1 VEEGFH
7 FFGGDV
13 MKAVVTSE
21 QGAKPEITEV
31 PTPQPGAGEV
41 LVKVQASSVNGFDLS
56 VAGGH
61 VVGMMEHRFPVVLG
75 KDFAGT
81 VEAVGDGVT
90 RFQPGDRVF
99 GVVTKAYLGDGGFGE
114 YVSVPEEIGIAK
126 LPDGVDVTAAGAV
139 GLAGTA
145 AVNVLDAATPQ
156 QGETVLISGATGG
169 VGAIAIQYA
178 AAAGARV
185 IATAKPG
192 EEAEFVRALGA
203 HEVVD
208 HTGDVPAQVRE
219 VSPAGVDVIVHL
231 AGDGATLAA
240 LLTEKG
246 RIASTVG
253 FGPDQHPAATFIMA
267 NPAPATLDRL
277 AADLAAGRVTVPVER
292 TYPLAEV
299 PAAFGDFAGG
309 TRGKI
314 AIVVS

>member
-1 VEEGFH
+1 
-7 FFGGDV
+7 
-13 MKAVVTSE
+13 MKAVVISE
-21 QGAKPEITEV
+21 QGAKPEVTEV

-56 VAGGH
+56 VAAGH

-114 YVSVPEEIGIAK
+114 YVTVPEEIGIAK
-126 LPDGVDVTAAGAV
+126 LPEGVDVTAAGAV

-145 AVNVLDAATPQ
+145 AVDALDAATPQ
-156 QGETVLISGATGG
+156 RGETVLISGATGG

-208 HTGDVPAQVRE
+208 HTGDLSAQVRE

-246 RIASTVG
+246 RIASTIG
-253 FGPDQHPAATFIMA
+253 YGPDQHPAAIFIMA

-292 TYPLAEV
+292 TYPLADV

-314 AIVVS
+314 AIVIS